1 MPAVSEVRGQR
12 VSRAT
17 STVLRAEPFADSS
30 QIVTSTGLSYVV
42 NRPTKYGSNPVYA
55 GGNTSYDRH
64 LVYCGGTYVNNR
76 VEMWAGVW
84 DDNWGLA
91 STSIGTTYAYASDGV
106 TFTKPNLG
114 LVSYGGNTNNNIL
127 AGTGPLNVSPNAAVG
142 AQNMLYEPS
151 NTDYP
156 YLIPVTH
163 NTTSSAS
170 ITRRIYGCQYPG
182 GPMTL
187 VNNMGT
193 WAATVSNTSAGTNNV
208 RDIMGLVRRPDSKWL
223 AAYQE
228 YSNTERR
235 SVGFLLSDQT
245 TLDSSTTWTNYGVP
259 TGLLATQPYD
269 QYYYAH
275 PWRYGDTIMLAVLLF
290 SGGSS
295 GSLSDYYYVY
305 DYGTFSGTNDRQW
318 KFELWTS
325 RATDGVSSWTKLD
338 EDWLWAGSGINDN
351 TPGEWD
357 AGAIKPGAWLRYGNE
372 HRYYYCG
379 SSEVHH
385 PLNGRDNFV
394 DQHRIG
400 YATLGYR
407 RLTGMSG
414 TGSVTLSTVSAPTG
428 GRLRVTG
435 SNISNVALLDSSS
448 GALAAYAT
456 ADTIPSSATDHV
468 VTWNGSPGVPASFR
482 AKVTVASGEV
492 NFVEVVS

>member
-1 MPAVSEVRGQR
+1 MAGLRRSG
-12 VSRAT
+12 VSRT
-17 STVLRAEPFADSS
+17 SSTVLRAEPFADSS

-42 NRPTKYGSNPVYA
+42 NRPTKYASNPVYA
-55 GGNTSYDRH
+55 GTDMSYDRH

-76 VEMWAGVW
+76 VEMFTGVW

-91 STSIGTTYAYASDGV
+91 NTSIGTTYAYSSDGV
-106 TFTKPNLG
+106 SFTKPNLG
-114 LVSYGGNTNNNIL
+114 LVSYGGNSNNNIL
-127 AGTGPLNVSPNAAVG
+127 IGTGALNSSPNNAVG
-142 AQNMLYEPS
+142 LQNLLYEPT

-156 YLIPVTH
+156 WLFPVTH
-163 NTTSSAS
+163 NTTSSAA
-170 ITRRIYGCQYPG
+170 ITRRIYGMAKPG
-182 GPMTL
+182 DAPTL

-193 WAATVSNTSAGTNNV
+193 WAATVSNTASGSNNV
-208 RDIMGLVRRPDSKWL
+208 RDIMGLVRRPDNKWL

-228 YSNTERR
+228 YTNTERR

-245 TLDSSTTWTNYGVP
+245 TLNTSTTWTNYGVP

-269 QYYYAH
+269 QYYYAY
-275 PWRYGDTIMLAVLLF
+275 PFRYGDTIMLAVLLF

-338 EDWLWAGSGINDN
+338 EDWLWAGSGTGDN

-357 AGAIKPGAWLRYGNE
+357 AGAIKPGAWVKYGTEN
-372 HRYYYCG
+372 RFYYCG

-385 PLNGRDNFV
+385 PLLGRDNFV
-394 DQHRIG
+394 DQHRVG
-400 YATLGYR
+400 YATMGYR
-407 RLTGMSG
+407 TLTGMSG
-414 TGSVTLSTVSAPTG
+414 TGSVTMSTVSAPTG
-428 GRLRVTG
+428 GSLRVTG
-435 SNISNVALLDSSS
+435 TNITNVALLDGSS
-448 GALAAYAT
+448 GALSAYAT

-468 VTWNGSPGVPASFR
+468 VTWNKSSGLPASFR
-482 AKVTVASGEV
+482 VKVTLTSGEV
-492 NFVEVVS
+492 NFAEVVS